1 MKSILVMESGPQ
13 SPLSRL
19 KACWREL
26 HSPLR
31 GVGFTDEKAANGGLF
46 IDFVFGEDAH
56 SVFEAE
62 ARPPMLTHFSPSKRA
77 IWACRQAIL
86 SSGVMLILSPGKK
99 RGI

>member
-1 MKSILVMESGPQ
+1 MKSFLVMESGSR

-19 KACWREL
+19 KACWRGL
-26 HSPLR
+26 HSPVR
-31 GVGFTDEKAANGGLF
+31 GIGFTDEKAANGGLF
-46 IDFVFGEDAH
+46 YRLCIEESAH

-62 ARPPMLTHFSPSKRA
+62 ASPPMLTHFSPSKRA